1 MLLVAGRWLKEMHRR
16 VTWVFIFTMVMGA
29 IHFVVHDARLTS
41 QYLSSVSV
49 ANVAHEDRVHYGTGE
64 NLLPQTKEIGRKR
77 IKVENGVAG
86 VAQITAAAGRLK
98 VTPNTTQP
106 PSITFATLI
115 NSSPAPSTF
124 PTQQSM
130 QRPPFQWSQL
140 QIPSSLPWY
149 QSDVK
154 VKPEQIMQF
163 RWVRKLWSFVTTVDC
178 RFPIA
183 IVASNSKYT
192 DALLNWL
199 IASVVK
205 LKDPIKNI
213 LVLSLDSSLQN
224 LLRMRRIDFLYVLP
238 STLANIKHSK
248 HEAIKQVE
256 VVRLTVM
263 RILNHWGFD
272 VVNYDSD
279 AVILRNPQPIYDRYP
294 GSDVIGSAGTFPN
307 EIYIKWGVTVC
318 MGVVMIR
325 ATNRTGIQCFSW
337 CIHPRVHGEIYFE
350 STKKTIIVMNLY
362 FVTISCMQNS
372 CGILST
378 AKMTK

>member
-1 MLLVAGRWLKEMHRR
+1 MNRSIGH
-16 VTWVFIFTMVMGA
+16 VTRLFIFTIVAVIVAA
-29 IHFVVHDARLTS
+29 IYFVVHDARVTPP
-41 QYLSSVSV
+41 QYQSSVSV
-49 ANVAHEDRVHYGTGE
+49 ANVAHENHVHYGTVE
-64 NLLPQTKEIGRKR
+64 NLVPQTKEIGRERTKDD
-77 IKVENGVAG
+77 VAG
-86 VAQITAAAGRLK
+86 VVQITAAKSAAQAK
-98 VTPNTTQP
+98 SNTTQP
-106 PSITFATLI
+106 PSITLATLI

-130 QRPPFQWSQL
+130 QHPPVQWSWFQA
-140 QIPSSLPWY
+140 PPSLPWR

-163 RWVRKLWSFVTTVDC
+163 RWVRKLYFFLTMVDR

-248 HEAIKQVE
+248 HEAMKQAE

-307 EIYIKWGVTVC
+307 KMYMKWGVTVC
-318 MGVVMIR
+318 MGVVMLR
-325 ATNRTGIQCFSW
+325 ATNRTGIQC
-337 CIHPRVHGEIYFE
+337 
-350 STKKTIIVMNLY
+350 L
-362 FVTISCMQNS
+362 
-372 CGILST
+372 
-378 AKMTK
+378 

>member
-1 MLLVAGRWLKEMHRR
+1 MTDAVQGNIPCSYDGCWYETMMRLKTLLYIFLVVAVIVGTICFMAR
-16 VTWVFIFTMVMGA
+16 
-29 IHFVVHDARLTS
+29 DARLTPLYRS
-41 QYLSSVSV
+41 LAIVT
-49 ANVAHEDRVHYGTGE
+49 NVRHEDHVHYDTVE
-64 NLLPQTKEIGRKR
+64 NLVPQTKIIGRER
-77 IKVENGVAG
+77 TKVENGVAG
-86 VAQITAAAGRLK
+86 VAQINNTATKAEAQLNE
-98 VTPNTTQP
+98 TPNTTQP
-106 PSITFATLI
+106 PSTTLATLM
-115 NSSPAPSTF
+115 NSSPSTRF
-124 PTQQSM
+124 PTNQSM
-130 QRPPFQWSQL
+130 QHQPVQWSWL
-140 QIPSSLPWY
+140 QAPPSLPWP

-163 RWVRKLWSFVTTVDC
+163 RWVRKLRTFLTTIDR

-224 LLRMRRIDFLYVLP
+224 LLQMRHIDFLYVLP
-238 STLANIKHSK
+238 STLANIKRSK
-248 HEAIKQVE
+248 RQAVTQVE

-294 GSDVIGSAGTFPN
+294 WSDVIGSAGIFPKS
-307 EIYIKWGVTVC
+307 IYIKWGVTVC
-318 MGVVMIR
+318 MGVVLIR
-325 ATNRTGIQCFSW
+325 ATNRTGIQC
-337 CIHPRVHGEIYFE
+337 
-350 STKKTIIVMNLY
+350 L
-362 FVTISCMQNS
+362 
-372 CGILST
+372 
-378 AKMTK
+378 

>member
-1 MLLVAGRWLKEMHRR
+1 MGRATR
-16 VTWVFIFTMVMGA
+16 VFIFSVVAVIVGA
-29 IHFVVHDARLTS
+29 IHFVVHDARLTP
-41 QYLSSVSV
+41 QYQSTVSV
-49 ANVAHEDRVHYGTGE
+49 ANVAHEGHVHYGTVE
-64 NLLPQTKEIGRKR
+64 NLVPQTKEIGRER

-86 VAQITAAAGRLK
+86 VAQIAAAQLK
-98 VTPNTTQP
+98 ATNTTQP
-106 PSITFATLI
+106 PSITLATLMNSSPTPSTFPTQQSMNSSPAPSTFPTQQSMNSSPAPSTFPTQQSM

-130 QRPPFQWSQL
+130 QHPSVQWSQL
-140 QIPSSLPWY
+140 QAPPSLPWY
-149 QSDVK
+149 KSDVK
-154 VKPEQIMQF
+154 VNPEQIMQF
-163 RWVRKLWSFVTTVDC
+163 RWVQKLCSFLTTVDR

-213 LVLSLDSSLQN
+213 LVLSLDSSLRN
-224 LLRMRRIDFLYVLP
+224 LLQMRRIDFLYVLP
-238 STLANIKHSK
+238 STLANIKRSK
-248 HEAIKQVE
+248 RQAIKQVE

-307 EIYIKWGVTVC
+307 GIYIKWGVTVC

-325 ATNRTGIQCFSW
+325 ATNRTGIHC
-337 CIHPRVHGEIYFE
+337 
-350 STKKTIIVMNLY
+350 L
-362 FVTISCMQNS
+362 
-372 CGILST
+372 
-378 AKMTK
+378 